1 MKRHFLIS
9 ILTFLAL
16 ATTGQ
21 KITVTTLDN
30 FTIEVDLIS
39 DSTKTTFL
47 QEFQGKQNNKIR
59 KQWTARTYWLS
70 DDRILIE
77 FYDGQAAIIKSKDDF
92 DKLNEVRFTKN
103 YIDFLKKNI
112 TYKIE
117 IPFQKGVELSKS
129 AKRIANLN
137 PEMPQYFDFE
147 VYEMQS
153 GQILFICKSENTKS
167 ATVYENMK
175 GLCSDNND
183 ILSQYY
189 QGMEAWTEKLVAG
202 DPLLDYDIDG
212 HLVYPKDIPALIK
225 NHNLSLVESKV
236 YVNDFYGNLYKSDK
250 GHYVLIDEVNQKN
263 GAGNKM
269 PILTVRIYEKLQDFR
284 NAQAKYEKFKDEGVK
299 SEHFYQQI
307 SDKYGR
313 NFPANTQKLIDTLPS
328 ILNFDKEQLSFDSV
342 GMSIVDEAIRWHHS
356 NYKLFD
362 IWHPSVLAYYGQ
374 CYITD
379 KKDGKWIVKK
389 EKDYNVWT
397 PHLVLSNNEDAF
409 DVYDFYKDLSEW
421 PQSIKEAGDWD
432 GWRKNMRKQMKLD
445 NSR

>member
-1 MKRHFLIS
+1 M
-9 ILTFLAL
+9 TFLAL

-21 KITVTTLDN
+21 NITVTTLDN
-30 FTIEVDLIS
+30 FTINLDLIS
-39 DSTKTTFL
+39 DSTKLTL
-47 QEFQGKQNNKIR
+47 LKELQGKQNNTIR

-77 FYDGQAAIIKSKDDF
+77 FYDGQAAIVKSKDDF
-92 DKLNEVRFTKN
+92 DKLNEVQFTKN

-129 AKRIANLN
+129 AKRIENLK
-137 PEMPQYFDFE
+137 PEIPQHFDFE

-153 GQILFICKSENTKS
+153 GQILFISKSGKGKS
-167 ATVYENMK
+167 ATVYENIK

-189 QGMEAWTEKLVAG
+189 KGMEAWTEKLVTG
-202 DPLLDYDIDG
+202 DPLLDYDING

-225 NHNLSLVESKV
+225 NHALSLVESKV
-236 YVNDFYGNLYKSDK
+236 YVDDFYGNLYKSDK
-250 GHYVLIDEVNQKN
+250 GYYVLIDEVNQKN
-263 GAGNKM
+263 GAGKKM
-269 PILTVRIYEKLQDFR
+269 SILTVRIYEKLQDFN
-284 NAQAKYEKFKDEGVK
+284 NAQAKYEKFKKDGVK

-313 NFPANTQKLIDTLPS
+313 DFPVYTQKLIDELPS
-328 ILNFDKEQLSFDSV
+328 ILNFDREQLSFDSV

-362 IWHPSVLAYYGQ
+362 VWYPSVLAYYGQ
-374 CYITD
+374 CYITN

-389 EKDYNVWT
+389 EKDYAVWT
-397 PHLVLSNNEDAF
+397 PHLVLLNNEDAF
-409 DVYDFYKDLSEW
+409 DVYDFFKDLSEW
-421 PQSIKEAGDWD
+421 PHSIKEAGDWD
-432 GWRKNMRKQMKLD
+432 GRRKNMRKQMKLD
-445 NSR
+445 NSH